1 MKKTILF
8 IFLLF
13 LGFNSSYS
21 QSKNYWTSPKV
32 QDFNL
37 TNYAKEGNLP
47 NQFKTFELSFLSIT
61 NELKNAPNRFDVK
74 TTPIVI
80 SFPDSEGKFEE
91 FTMFEA
97 SNFDDALKV
106 QFPQIN
112 SYIGIGVKNKATI
125 LRLSVDPR
133 GLNGM
138 ILKGNGVTE
147 FFTPISTD
155 GEVYAFYKS
164 QRNKNFGKGKQP
176 FTCLTPEDD
185 SVLESFNDKFEN
197 QTMASDGRLLTFRAA
212 VSCTGEYTQYHG
224 GTVAGAL
231 AAINTTMTRVN
242 GIYERDLAIRMVLI
256 GTNNLVVY
264 TNPGTDPYTTNYNSE
279 LQSTLT
285 SVIGAANYDVG
296 HLFVFAPD
304 GGSAGC
310 IGCVCDAAKGSAFTA
325 ADPPEGETFD
335 VDYVAHEFGH
345 QFGGRHTFSHSRETG
360 SVAQREVGGG
370 TTIMAYAGITAQNA
384 ALASDDYFHA
394 GSIQQIQ
401 SNMVAKSCPTS
412 TTITH
417 SAPVVNAGANFTI
430 PISTPFMLTGS
441 ATDAG
446 GASGLTYCWEQY
458 DTMGNTQT
466 GAASAASPT
475 KATGPNFR
483 SYSPTTSPT
492 RYFPNLNSVFSG
504 STTTGGSNILVEAL
518 SSVARTLNFRLT
530 VRDNVLN
537 GGQTNFADMVVTV
550 DGARGPLTVTS
561 QNTAGISYDVNSV
574 QTVSWAVNNTNLIA
588 GGANVDVLI
597 TTDNG
602 QTWTTLLANTPN
614 TGSANVTMPSTPAP
628 FCRLMVKAS
637 NNIFFNVNS
646 QVFAVGYSVIT
657 TCNTYSNNTTL
668 NIPDGVG
675 ANAPG
680 PVVTKSIN
688 VTTPDVTISSV
699 KATLGITHTWMNDL
713 VIALEHPDA
722 TQVTLFNRNCG
733 NSNGTANL
741 TFSDDNA
748 TIPAACAG
756 VTGTYSP
763 AAPLS
768 AFAGKSSIGTW
779 GLLVADFYN
788 GDIGN
793 IGNWTLEI
801 CTQQITLNSD
811 SFEINN
817 LAIYPNPNNGNFNI
831 QFNSSSGNEIKV
843 LVHDIRGRQIFERS
857 FNNSGLFNENINL
870 SSVQSG
876 IYMVTVLDGAQ
887 KQVKKI
893 VVE

>member
-530 VRDNVLN
+530 VRDNVFN

-614 TGSANVTMPSTPAP
+614 TGAANVTMPATPAP

-646 QVFAVGYSVIT
+646 QVFALGYTVST
-657 TCNTYSNNTTL
+657 TCNTYTNNNVL
-668 NIPDGVG
+668 VIPDGVG
-675 ANAPG
+675 ANAYG
-680 PVVTKSIN
+680 PVVTNSITVPDAVEISRVNVGLN
-688 VTTPDVTISSV
+688 VT
-699 KATLGITHTWMNDL
+699 HTYPQDL
-713 VIALEHPDA
+713 QIAIDHPDA
-722 TQVTLFNRNCG
+722 TQVVVWNR
-733 NSNGTANL
+733 
-741 TFSDDNA
+741 
-748 TIPAACAG
+748 ACAG
-756 VTGTYSP
+756 NDNFNITLSDSAPGFSCVANMTGTFSP
-763 AAPLS
+763 SAPLS
-768 AFAGKSSIGTW
+768 AYNGKQSNGTW
-779 GLLVADFYN
+779 TLLARDGWNEDTGQINSWF
-788 GDIGN
+788 
-793 IGNWTLEI
+793 LEI
-801 CTQQITLNSD
+801 CSETITLSSS
-811 SFEINN
+811 SFTLDNIQ
-817 LAIYPNPNNGNFNI
+817 IYPNPNNGNFNI

-857 FNNSGLFNENINL
+857 YNNSGLFNENINL
-870 SSVQSG
+870 SNIQSG

>member
-8 IFLLF
+8 IALLF
-13 LGFNSSYS
+13 FGINFSYS
-21 QSKNYWTSPKV
+21 QGKNYWSHTNK
-32 QDFNL
+32 QDFDL

-47 NQFKTFELSFLSIT
+47 SQFKTLELKLSSIA

-74 TTPIVI
+74 ESPVFI

-91 FTMFEA
+91 FMIFEA
-97 SNFDDALKV
+97 SNFDDELKV
-106 QFPQIN
+106 KFPQIN
-112 SYIGIGVKNKATI
+112 SYIGIGIKDKSTI

-138 ILKGNGVTE
+138 ILRGNGVTE
-147 FFTPISTD
+147 FFTPISVD
-155 GEVYAFYKS
+155 GMVYAFYKS

-185 SVLESFNDKFEN
+185 SILENLDNKFEN
-197 QTMASDGRLLTFRAA
+197 QTMASDGRLLTFRTA
-212 VSCTGEYTQYHG
+212 VSCTGEYAQYHG

-264 TNPGTDPYTTNYNSE
+264 TNPTTDPYTTNYNAQ

-296 HLFVFAPD
+296 HLFVFAAD
-304 GGSAGC
+304 NGNAGC

-345 QFGGRHTFSHSRETG
+345 QFGGRHTFSHASEG
-360 SVAQREVGGG
+360 PNFAQKEVGGG

-384 ALASDDYFHA
+384 ALASDDHFHA
-394 GSIQQIQ
+394 ASIQQIQ
-401 SNMVAKSCPTS
+401 ANMVAKACPTS
-412 TTITH
+412 TAITH
-417 SAPVVNAGANFTI
+417 SAPVVNAGADFTI

-458 DTMGNTQT
+458 DTMGGAQT

-492 RYFPNLNSVFSG
+492 RYFPNLTSVFNG
-504 STTTGGSNILVEAL
+504 STTTNGSNIIVEAL

-530 VRDNVLN
+530 ARDNELN
-537 GGQTNFADMVVTV
+537 GGQTNFDDMVVTV
-550 DGARGPLTVTS
+550 DASRGPLTVTS
-561 QNTAGISYDVNSV
+561 QNTSGLSYDPGSV
-574 QTVSWAVNNTNLIA
+574 QTVTWTVNNTNTSP
-588 GGANVDVLI
+588 GGANVDI
-597 TTDNG
+597 MFTNDNG
-602 QTWTTLLANTPN
+602 LTWTTLLANTLN
-614 TGSANVTMPSTPAP
+614 DGSEDVTMPSTAAIS
-628 FCRLMVKAS
+628 CRIMVKAS

-646 QVFAVGYSVIT
+646 RNFSLGYTIT
-657 TCNTYSNNTTL
+657 ETCNDYVFNTGFAIPDNNTTFT
-668 NIPDGVG
+668 VR
-675 ANAPG
+675 A
-680 PVVTKSIN
+680 IN
-688 VTTPDVTISSV
+688 VPTTENISDVNLAV
-699 KATLGITHTWMNDL
+699 NLTHTWIGDL
-713 VIALEHPDA
+713 QVVLQGPMVTV
-722 TQVTLFNRNCG
+722 TQSTVFNNGCG
-733 NSNGTANL
+733 NFDNI
-741 TFSDDNA
+741 NA
-748 TIPAACAG
+748 TFDDQGAAIVCASPVVGNVIPS
-756 VTGTYSP
+756 T
-763 AAPLS
+763 PLS
-768 AFAGKSSIGTW
+768 VFN
-779 GLLVADFYN
+779 GLNPN
-788 GDIGN
+788 GDWLIAIRDLAAADTGN
-793 IGNWTLEI
+793 VISYTLTVCSQEAV
-801 CTQQITLNSD
+801 LNTT
-811 SFEINN
+811 SFDENSI
-817 LAIYPNPNNGNFNI
+817 AIYPNPNNGSFNI
-831 QFNSSSGNEIKV
+831 QFNSNSGNEIKV

-857 FNNSGLFNENINL
+857 YNNLGLFNENINL
-870 SSVQSG
+870 SNVQSG
-876 IYMVTVLDGAQ
+876 VYMVTVLDGAK

-893 VVE
+893 VVN